1 MFNVTGPETTVTT
14 QDILTLT
21 KHMQDLVGSG
31 RADCINPSVGAMI
44 KAAAQ
49 SERQGIINLYTDAPA
64 SDEER
69 RSELVS
75 IIDVKDL
82 TINVFLT
89 SNRRAEC
96 SQKRALNSKK
106 ELAEDSNIYHF
117 LTAMTGGQTLEVT
130 TNDLSSVGSI
140 VASSFKPTT
149 STIFQQT
156 GPAGTHT
163 VKFQVDSTITEIQLT
178 INGNNLRSI
187 VLVTPQGAI

>member
-1 MFNVTGPETTVTT
+1 MTT
-14 QDILTLT
+14 QDILTLV

-31 RADCINPSVGAMI
+31 GADCLNPSVGAMI

-49 SERQGIINLYTDAPA
+49 SERRGIINLFTDAPA

-75 IIDVKDL
+75 IVDEKDL

-89 SNRRAEC
+89 SNRAGC
-96 SQKRALNSKK
+96 SQKRALNRKK
-106 ELAEDSNIYHF
+106 ELAEDNNIYYF

-178 INGNNLRSI
+178 VNGNNLRSI
-187 VLVTPQGAI
+187 VLATPQGAIL